1 MPGDITSIIFL
12 VVKALTVFG
21 LGLYI
26 VFAFVILRQEQ
37 LMAQVLKEAFEPVL
51 RLASVLH
58 FIAAIAL
65 FILAIVL
72 L

>member
-1 MPGDITSIIFL
+1 MPADITSLVFL
-12 VVKALTVFG
+12 LVKALAVFG

-26 VFAFVILRQEQ
+26 IFAFVILRQEQ
-37 LMAQVLKEAFEPVL
+37 LMAEVLKEAFEPVL
-51 RLASVLH
+51 RLVSILH
-58 FIAAIAL
+58 FIAAIVV